1 MPQTITPRVHCTVKL
16 PASDLATVNYAGGEG
31 GGIFIR
37 NYGPGDVWLSADPA
51 YPASIGNVNNYLL
64 AKTDYVAMGGVSR
77 GAYLTLMSD
86 QANTQV
92 SIAFSSK

>member
-16 PASDLATVNYAGGEG
+16 PANDLARVNYAGS

-37 NYGPGDVWLSADPA
+37 NYGPGDVWLSADPQ
-51 YPASIGNVNNYLL
+51 YPASI
-64 AKTDYVAMGGVSR
+64 
-77 GAYLTLMSD
+77 TLMSG

>member
-16 PASDLATVNYAGGEG
+16 AASDLATVNYAGGEG

-37 NYGPGDVWLSADPA
+37 NYGPGDVWLSADPQ

-92 SIAFSSK
+92 SIAFSSR